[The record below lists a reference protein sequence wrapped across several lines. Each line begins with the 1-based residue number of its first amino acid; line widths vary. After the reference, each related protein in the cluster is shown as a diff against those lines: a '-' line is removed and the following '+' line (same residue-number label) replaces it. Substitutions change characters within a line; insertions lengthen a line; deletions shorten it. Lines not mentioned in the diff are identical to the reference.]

1 VLKRVA
7 EPELAYGTDE
17 DVGGPDPSI
26 RRYDLGKDPIEYAK
40 AQMVLANYHRG
51 RLLDKFVKDG
61 QSWARVRRG
70 YNLTL
75 GMQTRS
81 VNMMAAWIG
90 GAYVNRARK
99 GDPNAQPPIDVVDA
113 AQQRDALKWVIDN
126 SFKDEAY
133 GLTPELLSKMTV
145 DKWMDQGGFSEGA
158 QENTWPLH
166 DRIAGIQAATL
177 TMIMNPTTLR
187 RVYDNEFLVSGEK
200 DAITLAEVIETVHS
214 SVWNELD
221 NTGGRHTARKP
232 AISSLRRNLQREYL
246 DRLIELSLPGAGD
259 SAAYKPVSNL
269 SMFKLRQLRDKIAS
283 IIGEKGD
290 KTGGMDPYSLAHLSE
305 AKVRIEKA
313 LDASYVYNAGAFGGG
328 GFPYSLFFGQGA
340 NPNAAPGIPNQGGPG
355 GERLK

>member
-1 VLKRVA
+1 MK
-7 EPELAYGTDE
+7 
-17 DVGGPDPSI
+17 
-26 RRYDLGKDPIEYAK
+26 
-40 AQMVLANYHRG
+40 LANYHRG
-51 RLLDKFVKDG
+51 RLIDKFVKDG

-90 GAYVNRARK
+90 GAYVNRDRK
-99 GDPNAQPPIDVVDA
+99 GDPNARPPIDVVPA
-113 AQQRDALKWVIDN
+113 AQQRDALNWVIEN
-126 SFKDEAY
+126 SFKDESY
-133 GLTPELLSKMTV
+133 GLTPELLGKMTV

-200 DAITLAEVIETVHS
+200 DAITLAEVIETVHT
-214 SVWNELD
+214 SVWSELD
-221 NTGGRHTARKP
+221 NTSGRHTARKP

-269 SMFKLRQLRDKIAS
+269 SIFKLRQLRDKIAG

-313 LDASYVYNAGAFGGG
+313 LDASYVYNANSFGGG
-328 GFPYSLFFGQGA
+328 GFPYSLFFRPGE
-340 NPNAAPGIPNQGGPG
+340 NPNAAPNIPNQGGPG